1 LIILRNFTEA
11 DPTMIF
17 SVGALLWSSSTFW
30 MMALT
35 LGDSSSSSVILF
47 SVCFHRIADPS
58 GVEYIGSRVELRDL
72 YLALY
77 KGVSDGH
84 GAGERERR
92 GVPTAIPRT
101 AGLSNKSGAL
111 SQGRGGLGLVGG
123 KGVGELSV

>member
-1 LIILRNFTEA
+1 
-11 DPTMIF
+11 
-17 SVGALLWSSSTFW
+17 VGALLWSSSTFW

-58 GVEYIGSRVELRDL
+58 GVEYIGSR
-72 YLALY
+72 
-77 KGVSDGH
+77 
-84 GAGERERR
+84 R
-92 GVPTAIPRT
+92 GVPMAIPRT